1 MNVVLLERVEHLGQ
15 VGDVV
20 AVKPGYARNF
30 LLPQGKALRASKE
43 NLVVFEQRKADLQ
56 KAADAKK
63 ADAEKVAKTLEG
75 KSFVMVRQA
84 AETGQLY
91 GSASNRDI
99 ADLLNDKGHNVA
111 RNQVRMQKPI
121 KTIGL
126 FDVPVVLNP
135 DVIIDIK
142 LNVARS
148 EEEAEIQ
155 AKTGKAIITEEE
167 KPAPAPVAEA
177 AETEAQDVSEE
188 TVEAEVAETKDGEE
202 AA

>member
-20 AVKPGYARNF
+20 SVKPGYARNF
-30 LLPQGKALRASKE
+30 LLPQGKALRASE
-43 NLVVFEQRKADLQ
+43 DNLVVFEKRKADLQ

-63 ADAEKVAKTLEG
+63 AEAEKVAKTLDG

-99 ADLLNDKGHNVA
+99 AELLIANGHDVA

-135 DVIIDIK
+135 DVIIDVT

-148 EEEAEIQ
+148 EEEAQIQ
-155 AKTGKAIITEEE
+155 AKTGKAVITAEEE
-167 KPAPAPVAEA
+167 KPAPSPEALQAEEDEQAEVVSQETAEA
-177 AETEAQDVSEE
+177 EE
-188 TVEAEVAETKDGEE
+188 T